1 MKQVILTNSCGYPHP
16 LLQTVNKKELLQ
28 AKLDRGATIE
38 TLMVDLE
45 CVFPADS
52 KHYVRYETVQD
63 FVDAMNNNDSTQYFT
78 LLNLPEPKHGMTQIA
93 LEIPTDSPHLEKY
106 DYHGFQEDLQQQIDS
121 GKNWGELLSVLQEKG
136 DLYTYSDL
144 TELSNFLNGE
154 DVVANYFVVLNIP
167 AEEIKQQAT
176 PALRA
181 EKAEIIEKPVFD
193 YNLVAFQNH
202 MHSKLEDAVDDMEKY
217 VQVMTVLWNIFNNY
231 GWNSSDRG
239 YLESI
244 DYFQDNYRPNVKLKD
259 RLKIGSKV
267 ETIRGQVLT
276 VENFMFVNPDDCY
289 SSEYCVFIKF
299 TELDQAQSF
308 TDYGWNSTASM
319 YSPLNIVAIDGVA
332 N

>member
-1 MKQVILTNSCGYPHP
+1 MKQVILTNTCGYPHP

-28 AKLDRGATIE
+28 AKLDSGATIE

-78 LLNLPEPKHGMTQIA
+78 LLDLPEPKHGMTQIA
-93 LEIPTDSPHLEKY
+93 LEIPTDSPHLEKN
-106 DYHGFQEDLQQQIDS
+106 DYHGFQVGLQQQIDS
-121 GKNWGELLSVLQEKG
+121 GKNWGELLSALQEKG

-167 AEEIKQQAT
+167 AEIMEPKIEPKAEI
-176 PALRA
+176 
-181 EKAEIIEKPVFD
+181 AEIIEKPVFD

-231 GWNSSDRG
+231 GWNNSDRG
-239 YLESI
+239 YLDSI

-259 RLKIGSKV
+259 RLKVGSKV
-267 ETIRGQVLT
+267 ETMDGQVLT

-332 N
+332 D

>member
-28 AKLDRGATIE
+28 AKLDSGATIE

-78 LLNLPEPKHGMTQIA
+78 LLDLPEPKHGMTQIA

-121 GKNWGELLSVLQEKG
+121 GKNWGELLSALQEKG

-167 AEEIKQQAT
+167 AEIMEPKIEPKAEI
-176 PALRA
+176 
-181 EKAEIIEKPVFD
+181 AEIIEKPVFD

-231 GWNSSDRG
+231 GWNNSDRG
-239 YLESI
+239 YLDAI

-259 RLKIGSKV
+259 RLKVGSKV
-267 ETIRGQVLT
+267 ETMDGQVLT

-332 N
+332 D

>member
-16 LLQTVNKKELLQ
+16 LFQTVNKKELLQ
-28 AKLDRGATIE
+28 AKLDSGVTIE
-38 TLMVDLE
+38 NLMVDLE

-78 LLNLPEPKHGMTQIA
+78 LLDLPEPKHGMTQIA

-121 GKNWGELLSVLQEKG
+121 GKNWGELLSALQEKG

-167 AEEIKQQAT
+167 AEIMEPKIEPKAEI
-176 PALRA
+176 
-181 EKAEIIEKPVFD
+181 AEIIEKPVFD

-231 GWNSSDRG
+231 GWNNSDRG

-259 RLKIGSKV
+259 RLKVGSKV
-267 ETIRGQVLT
+267 ETIDGQVLT

-289 SSEYCVFIKF
+289 SSEYFIFIKF

-332 N
+332 D

>member
-78 LLNLPEPKHGMTQIA
+78 LLDLPET
-93 LEIPTDSPHLEKY
+93 
-106 DYHGFQEDLQQQIDS
+106 
-121 GKNWGELLSVLQEKG
+121 
-136 DLYTYSDL
+136 
-144 TELSNFLNGE
+144 
-154 DVVANYFVVLNIP
+154 
-167 AEEIKQQAT
+167 QAT

-202 MHSKLEDAVDDMEKY
+202 MHSKLEGAVDDMEKY

-231 GWNSSDRG
+231 GWNSPDRG

-259 RLKIGSKV
+259 RLKVGSKV
-267 ETIRGQVLT
+267 ETIRGQDLT
-276 VENFMFVNPDDCY
+276 VENFMFVNPDDCH
-289 SSEYCVFIKF
+289 SSEYSVFIKF

-332 N
+332 D

>member
-16 LLQTVNKKELLQ
+16 LLQIVNKKELLQ
-28 AKLDRGATIE
+28 AKLNSGATIE
-38 TLMVDLE
+38 NLMDDLDLIL
-45 CVFPADS
+45 PSDN

-78 LLNLPEPKHGMTQIA
+78 LLDLPEPKHGMTQIT

-121 GKNWGELLSVLQEKG
+121 GKNWGELLSALQEKG

-167 AEEIKQQAT
+167 AEIMEPKIEPKAEI
-176 PALRA
+176 
-181 EKAEIIEKPVFD
+181 AEIIEKPVFD

-231 GWNSSDRG
+231 GWNISDRG
-239 YLESI
+239 YLDAI
-244 DYFQDNYRPNVKLKD
+244 DYFQDNYRPNVKLKA
-259 RLKIGSKV
+259 RFKIGSKV
-267 ETIRGQVLT
+267 ETMDGQVLT
-276 VENFMFVNPDDCY
+276 VENFMFVNPEDCR
-289 SSEYCVFIKF
+289 SPEYYVFIKF
-299 TELDQAQSF
+299 IELEQAYSF

-332 N
+332 D